1 MTFRKWLL
9 SQTTRT
15 DGVGILAG
23 VVRDNP
29 PQIVRWGQRDLYVH
43 LQSHL
48 GVSNPLWVALDA
60 SRHEFR
66 ASERARKAAK

>member
-1 MTFRKWLL
+1 MTFRQWLL
-9 SQTTRT
+9 SQTART

-29 PQIVRWGQRDLYVH
+29 PQIVRWGQSDLVLH
-43 LQSHL
+43 IERELSPV
-48 GVSNPLWVALDA
+48 GVWWNMYWTALD
-60 SRHEFR
+60 EFR